1 MVFSSQTP
9 PWWQLVADIVFTALF
24 TLEMSLK
31 LAALGLQYFMDAW
44 NWLDAIVVAE
54 VGCVP

>member
-1 MVFSSQTP
+1 
-9 PWWQLVADIVFTALF
+9 
-24 TLEMSLK
+24 MSLK

-54 VGCVP
+54 VGYVP